1 MTASRQPVHTVF
13 GGAHLF
19 RAGVVERFRAVAL
32 ESLAAYAPDPASLA
46 AALGFGPGVP
56 AATVYT
62 RVREK
67 LLREPVEDYRIDF
80 EDGYG
85 VRATAEEDAH
95 AVAAAREVAAGIAA
109 DTLPWRVGIRVK
121 SLDGA
126 ERERSTR
133 TLRLFLSTLMAGA
146 GRLPANFIVNLP
158 KVTSVAQVAEFVDIL
173 AAFEREFGLAEG
185 ALRFE
190 VMIETPQIVLAADGR
205 SPLPLLA
212 GAGGERLTGAIFGA
226 YDFTASL
233 GITAAH
239 QSLRHPACDF
249 ARNMMLLGLAGTKL
263 QLSDGATAMLP
274 VPVHEPP
281 AVGTLTARQAD
292 ENRRGVHD
300 AWRVHARNIRHAM
313 ATGFYQGWDLHP
325 AQLVSRY
332 AATFAFFIVGLD
344 AAAAR
349 LKNFVAKS
357 AQATRVGAAFDDAAT
372 GRGLVNYFRRAVS
385 FGSDHGDEVA
395 ADRVGMRASSR
406 RCARVR
412 DKPEV
417 ERGRGRGADLRGGST
432 GELASS
438 LARS

>member
-1 MTASRQPVHTVF
+1 MTELRQPVHTVF

-32 ESLAAYAPDPASLA
+32 ASLGAYAPDAESLA
-46 AALGFGPGVP
+46 AALGLGPGVP
-56 AATVYT
+56 AAIVHS

-85 VRATAEEDAH
+85 VRATEEEDAH
-95 AVAAAREVAAGIAA
+95 AEAAAREVAAGMVAH
-109 DTLPWRVGIRVK
+109 TLPWRVGIRVK
-121 SLDGA
+121 SFEDG
-126 ERERSTR
+126 ERERSKR
-133 TLRLFLSTLMAGA
+133 TLRIFLSTLMSGA
-146 GRLPANFIVNLP
+146 GSLPSNFIVNLP
-158 KVTSVAQVAEFVDIL
+158 KVTSVGQVTEFVDIL
-173 AAFEREFGLAEG
+173 AALEREFGLADG

-190 VMIETPQIVLAADGR
+190 VMVETPQIVLAADGR

-249 ARNMMLLGLAGTKL
+249 ARNMILVALAGTRI
-263 QLSDGATAMLP
+263 QLSDGATAVLP
-274 VPVHEPP
+274 VPVHAHP
-281 AVGTLTARQAD
+281 AAGALTAAQAD
-292 ENRRGVHD
+292 ENRRGVHA
-300 AWRVHARNIRHAM
+300 AWRLHSDNIRHAM
-313 ATGFYQGWDLHP
+313 ASGFYQGWDLHP

-332 AATFAFFIVGLD
+332 AATFAFFIEGLD

-349 LKNFVAKS
+349 LKNFLAKS

-372 GRGLVNYFRRAVS
+372 GRGLVNYFLRAV
-385 FGSDHGDEVA
+385 GSGAVTEQETA
-395 ADRVGMRASSR
+395 EKVGANLE
-406 RCARVR
+406 A
-412 DKPEV
+412 
-417 ERGRGRGADLRGGST
+417 LRNF
-432 GELASS
+432 EF
-438 LARS
+438 